1 MCARSPPAPWCCC
14 ADGKGARVWRTGVS
28 DIVGVTSVCVTARG
42 VRGGLARRNL
52 CEVWAARK
60 PSRGARRSCHIPQ
73 RASPGGGSGVQNQSK
88 FILTCIQE
96 LREIAYRIAPLNV
109 TESSRGPR
117 AGSHGSSMLVDVVR
131 SCGCSRGSGCRLAVG
146 SLLPPGSVVGSMHPG
161 SRGSRP
167 LRSRPPRG
175 EARSDRPGSP
185 KPAGGRTALI
195 ERHKE
200 ARFATGSGIYLD
212 IRHT

>member
-1 MCARSPPAPWCCC
+1 MTDTLIVMCARSPPAPWCCC

-96 LREIAYRIAPLNV
+96 LREIAYRIAPLK
-109 TESSRGPR
+109 TLQSRHAAHAPARTAARCSWTWYGR
-117 AGSHGSSMLVDVVR
+117 AGVPAVPAAGWPLGR
-131 SCGCSRGSGCRLAVG
+131 S
-146 SLLPPGSVVGSMHPG
+146 SLLVRWLGRCIPVPGGPVRFVLVH
-161 SRGSRP
+161 RGARP
-167 LRSRPPRG
+167 DRTDR
-175 EARSDRPGSP
+175 EARSRQG
-185 KPAGGRTALI
+185 A
-195 ERHKE
+195 ERH
-200 ARFATGSGIYLD
+200 
-212 IRHT
+212 